1 MTPIKREIV
10 GQKKPPKSL
19 LHGMRPF
26 WLAGGV
32 FVLLGIAVLWAAE
45 SRKGP
50 RGLMGSDEV
59 RQPQL
64 EPDME
69 SVAAL
74 KAQAQRVEAQRAAA
88 RAEQAKQALT
98 PAPGGAAQG
107 PLAVLQG
114 KGPKVADVVSGA
126 GSDDWKNLQVE
137 SAGPQA
143 LIGGQEDPDARKLAA
158 KKRELQ
164 RAHEEAVLRREL
176 QADEERRFAKSFYI
190 PDSPQAGRDR
200 ARSSASSSGA
210 TEEEEDEDEDYAGGG
225 NIAALREL
233 SNSMLQ
239 QSAKQTASGT
249 AGLSELTGLATALGA
264 GARGM
269 AGGAD
274 DALRGKSNEDRREE
288 FFAHGADQLQP
299 GMLSA
304 PVKNPLS
311 KYVLEMGSSIPGIL
325 VTAVHSESPGMITGE
340 VSRNVY
346 DSILQK
352 HLLIPSGSKLVGTY
366 SARVAFGQ
374 ERAQISWVRLVFPNG
389 QTLDLE
395 GMSGAD
401 PTGQAGFHD
410 QVNRHIWAQVGAA
423 LLGASITVGYA
434 ATAPANPYGLA
445 SNAHRAGGEEL
456 LKLTAAAQQRWS
468 ALPPT
473 LSIRPGY
480 RFLIMVDKTIYFPG
494 VYRDTEQHGRWKS
507 PQAARSSAHPPVI
520 SAKVNAEPAVVLQ

>member
-10 GQKKPPKSL
+10 GQKRPPKSL
-19 LHGMRPF
+19 LHGTRPF

-32 FVLLGIAVLWAAE
+32 VALLGIAVLWAAE
-45 SRKGP
+45 SAKGP
-50 RGLMGSDEV
+50 RGLMGSDEGT
-59 RQPQL
+59 QPQL

-88 RAEQAKQALT
+88 RAEQAKQAQARASGGDAEGSLT
-98 PAPGGAAQG
+98 
-107 PLAVLQG
+107 VLHG
-114 KGPKVADVVSGA
+114 KGPKVSDVVSGTA
-126 GSDDWKNLQVE
+126 SDDWKNLQVE
-137 SAGPQA
+137 SDVPLASV
-143 LIGGQEDPDARKLAA
+143 GGQEDAEARKLAI
-158 KKRELQ
+158 KKRELR
-164 RAHEEAVLRREL
+164 RAHEEAVYRREL
-176 QADEERRFAKSFYI
+176 QADEERRFEKSFYI
-190 PDSPQAGRDR
+190 PDSPQAGRGR
-200 ARSSASSSGA
+200 ASESASSSG
-210 TEEEEDEDEDYAGGG
+210 EDEEDEDYEGGG

-233 SNSMLQ
+233 SSSMLK

-249 AGLSELTGLATALGA
+249 EGLSELTGLATALGA
-264 GARGM
+264 GARGT
-269 AGGAD
+269 AGSAD
-274 DALRGKSNEDRREE
+274 EALMGKSNEDRRED
-288 FFAHGADQLQP
+288 FFAHGADQLPP
-299 GMLSA
+299 GMLSS

-325 VTAVHSESPGMITGE
+325 VTGVYSESPGMITGE

-366 SARVAFGQ
+366 SSRVAFGQ

-389 QTLDLE
+389 RTLDLE
-395 GMSGAD
+395 GMSGTD

-423 LLGASITVGYA
+423 LLGASITIGYA

-456 LKLTAAAQQRWS
+456 LKLSAKAQERWS

-473 LSIRPGY
+473 LSIRPGF
-480 RFLIMVDKTIYFPG
+480 RFLVMVDKTVYFPG

-507 PQAARSSAHPPVI
+507 PQVARSPAHPPVTP
-520 SAKVNAEPAVVLQ
+520 AEVNAEPTVVLR